1 MLNYSLVSIYALY
14 HRDQQEATS
23 SVQYAYSCGPSN
35 TGSGSEQSPNAS
47 GSFTRV
53 FVLICMWSM
62 AEAISDLIFFSFLL
76 ILATSSPNS
85 NALIHDSRR
94 LKDQIHQ
101 KQYGLYASP
110 GKLEAR

>member
-23 SVQYAYSCGPSN
+23 SVQYAYSCGLSN

-53 FVLICMWSM
+53 FVLICMWSVV
-62 AEAISDLIFFSFLL
+62 DGRGYFRLNFLL
-76 ILATSSPNS
+76 LSSHS
-85 NALIHDSRR
+85 C
-94 LKDQIHQ
+94 HQ
-101 KQYGLYASP
+101 FTQQQRSDT
-110 GKLEAR
+110 R